1 MSSAVL
7 LPSFAEVP
15 FDALCPRRLRNTL
28 QPYCRRQAIDDS
40 TFLSR
45 SKVRRMEL
53 DAAVVSLPN
62 LPTTLMADR
71 VRSEYERQLE
81 VKGGRFYDS
90 DWKRVSYMQMRA
102 KESGSLIDVGAGAG
116 HFANMIALGGD
127 HERVVT
133 LDRVR
138 NDYWLQLDP
147 NLDEHR
153 GEIDKMP
160 YRDGE
165 FDVVVCMEVLE
176 HLPEEIFRPAISELR
191 RICGG
196 QLLMTVPYKEP
207 EPLYESHM
215 RRFENEDLW
224 ELFPNGHFTI
234 LGGIKKPWV
243 VIEERCDGSTRDS
256 SSDLVPLM
264 RMLAELNADRNR
276 LQRRLNSSEAS
287 LERVRNFP
295 AIRLA
300 RLLRRKLLK

>member
-1 MSSAVL
+1 
-7 LPSFAEVP
+7 
-15 FDALCPRRLRNTL
+15 
-28 QPYCRRQAIDDS
+28 
-40 TFLSR
+40 
-45 SKVRRMEL
+45 MEL
-53 DAAVVSLPN
+53 DAALVALPD

-81 VKGGRFYDS
+81 IKGGRFYES

-102 KESGSLIDVGAGAG
+102 RESGSLIDVGAGAG
-116 HFANMIALGGD
+116 QFANMIALAGT
-127 HERVVT
+127 HQRVVT

-138 NDYWLQLDP
+138 NDYWLQLDH

-153 GEIDKMP
+153 GEIDAMP
-160 YRDGE
+160 YGDGE

-215 RRFENEDLW
+215 RRFEDEDLW

-243 VIEERCDGSTRDS
+243 VIEERCDASKPDR
-256 SSDLVPLM
+256 SSDLAPLM
-264 RMLAELNADRNR
+264 RMLGELNTDRKQ
-276 LQRRLNSSEAS
+276 LQRRLKSSEAS
-287 LERVRNFP
+287 LARVRNFP

-300 RLLRRKLLK
+300 RFLRRRLLK